1 MNWFGGQFAFSGHER
16 WQLWF
21 DNPNKAAVFL
31 VELALLGL
39 VMTFAKGRR
48 RAFVG
53 FLLFMLP
60 SLAMVQTFSR
70 GGLVSWIAAVCFV
83 MWRRV
88 RECGWSRRVVVI
100 VGTVLLVF
108 ASCMDQGLSRRMAF
122 GLSGDDRSVVN
133 RFDIWSK
140 VPQMIHD
147 APWGWGLGNSG
158 SAYMNWYQPLG
169 RFERYRTLVNSH
181 LTWAV
186 ETGWVGLFA
195 WLVMW
200 GGIIRFNCCVG
211 MRFSRWLC
219 FAEWMCF
226 AAAGGFS
233 SVMESPWLWAVPVA
247 ATLRE
252 VAMLRGEVW
261 ACLRICSVCGLRFG
275 CLLTTLTFA
284 GVKMCSGDSRV
295 SKSAEWVEYR
305 GNRHV
310 CWVVSDVDVL
320 GGKAYPRILREMGEE
335 RELVTFRFV
344 DDALRLPTDAGCVV
358 FCGKSNS
365 CGRRGNGMSIWLS
378 PSADAAVVQD
388 DVVIVGEFSS
398 VAQQWQGYT
407 VIEILGAGDFVP
419 SWPSVLSRLISGED
433 SGDI

>member
-1 MNWFGGQFAFSGHER
+1 M
-16 WQLWF
+16 
-21 DNPNKAAVFL
+21 
-31 VELALLGL
+31 
-39 VMTFAKGRR
+39 
-48 RAFVG
+48 
-53 FLLFMLP
+53 
-60 SLAMVQTFSR
+60 QTFSR

-219 FAEWMCF
+219 FA
-226 AAAGGFS
+226 
-233 SVMESPWLWAVPVA
+233 
-247 ATLRE
+247 
-252 VAMLRGEVW
+252 AM
-261 ACLRICSVCGLRFG
+261 A
-275 CLLTTLTFA
+275 
-284 GVKMCSGDSRV
+284 
-295 SKSAEWVEYR
+295 
-305 GNRHV
+305 
-310 CWVVSDVDVL
+310 
-320 GGKAYPRILREMGEE
+320 
-335 RELVTFRFV
+335 
-344 DDALRLPTDAGCVV
+344 
-358 FCGKSNS
+358 
-365 CGRRGNGMSIWLS
+365 
-378 PSADAAVVQD
+378 
-388 DVVIVGEFSS
+388 
-398 VAQQWQGYT
+398 
-407 VIEILGAGDFVP
+407 
-419 SWPSVLSRLISGED
+419 LSRLPATMLVSLCWLLWLP
-433 SGDI
+433 SLAPWVLLFARAVTLSNHA